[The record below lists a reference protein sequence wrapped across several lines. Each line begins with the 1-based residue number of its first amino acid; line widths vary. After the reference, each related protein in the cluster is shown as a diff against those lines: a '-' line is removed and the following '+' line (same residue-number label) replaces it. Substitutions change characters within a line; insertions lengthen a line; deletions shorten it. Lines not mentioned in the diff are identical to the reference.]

1 MLSRR
6 NLWVTLIL
14 TAGTVLAW
22 HFLGHSLEWRNF
34 HWSQV
39 WRTTRQLRP
48 APLLLAL
55 GLTYFSYVLRTW
67 RWQLLMSPTG
77 DFWPILRGTC
87 IGFTGMAILGRPGE
101 LIRPYYIGR
110 RQPGGISP
118 QLGAWVMERT
128 LDMGT
133 VGLLFGLTLA
143 LSPSIAKLTRKD
155 GYATAIHRAGLGLI
169 ALLAVVFIGL
179 AVLRKIGP
187 RLVRTREGGKPA
199 GKLRRL
205 LAQWVQEL
213 DAGLIGFHSL
223 SRLAWVVLLSLAL
236 WLGITLSLQWM
247 VLAYPHMLPHF
258 SFAEAIL
265 LMGFTSAGSL
275 LQLPAVGGGMQIVT
289 LLVLNRIFHA
299 PAAVSASAALLIWLI
314 SFYAIAPFGLAMAG
328 RDGLSWGIGSRADEE
343 KRRSEGLE
351 KRRIENVEL

>member
-14 TAGTVLAW
+14 IAGTLLAW
-22 HFLGHSLEWRNF
+22 HFLGHSIEWRNF

-39 WRTTRQLRP
+39 WRTTRRLRP

-87 IGFTGMAILGRPGE
+87 IGFTGMAIMGRPGE

-110 RQPGGISP
+110 RQRGGISP
-118 QLGAWVMERT
+118 QLGVWVMERT

-143 LSPSIAKLTRKD
+143 LSPGIENLTRKD

-169 ALLAVVFIGL
+169 VLLAIVFAGL
-179 AVLRKIGP
+179 ALLRKIGP
-187 RLVRTREGGKPA
+187 RLVGARPGGKPA

-223 SRLAWVVLLSLAL
+223 PRLAWVVLLSLIL
-236 WLGITLSLQWM
+236 WLAITLSLQWM
-247 VLAYPHMLPHF
+247 VLAYPNMLPHF
-258 SFAEAIL
+258 SFAQAIL

-299 PAAVSASAALLIWLI
+299 PAVDSASAALLIWLV

-328 RDGLSWGIGSRADEE
+328 REGLSWGMGKSIEAE
-343 KRRSEGLE
+343 KQHSETV
-351 KRRIENVEL
+351 KQ

>member
-14 TAGTVLAW
+14 LAGTLLAW
-22 HFLGHSLEWRNF
+22 HFLGHSLDWQNF

-39 WRTTRQLRP
+39 WRTTRQLRA

-77 DFWPILRGTC
+77 DFRPILRGTC
-87 IGFTGMAILGRPGE
+87 IGFTGMAIMGRPGE

-118 QLGAWVMERT
+118 QLGVWVMERT

-143 LSPSIAKLTRKD
+143 LSPSIAKLTRKN

-169 ALLAVVFIGL
+169 VLLAVVLIGL

-187 RLVRTREGGKPA
+187 RLVQARAGKPV
-199 GKLRRL
+199 GKLRSL
-205 LAQWVQEL
+205 LAKWVQEL
-213 DAGLIGFHSL
+213 DAGLIGFRSL
-223 SRLAWVVLLSLAL
+223 SRLAWVVLLSLIL
-236 WLGITLSLQWM
+236 WLAITLSLQWM
-247 VLAYPHMLPHF
+247 VLAYPHMLPQF
-258 SFAEAIL
+258 SFADAIL

-314 SFYAIAPFGLAMAG
+314 SFYAIAPIGLAMAG
-328 RDGLSWGIGSRADEE
+328 REGLSWGLGTSDATE
-343 KRRSEGLE
+343 KPLSE
-351 KRRIENVEL
+351 RIEKQSIEEVEL